1 MNLVDKTGEVWILTE
16 QGIATILDGY
26 GLSLVDIRKLGIHS
40 RVVYATFEKY
50 PQVQLDWKSKESL
63 RRSKKMLGNKNGM
76 HPPTKLAPK
85 DDFLGDV
92 AKGMRKYD
100 LMAKYGLSE
109 FSFERNIDWYQLE
122 ETFNGTKK
130 IPAKILE
137 DHELIEKIEQFVPG
151 VKTHILY
158 PSDYESEEVLHSIRK
173 AQIALV
179 QAASYLAKIGT
190 RYRNR
195 FNTTGVSFS
204 TNRGE
209 MIVEQ
214 ILHDLD
220 VSFTREYP
228 LTEGK
233 TYSYDFYIP
242 SKNLLLEIHGTI
254 HNWEIEK
261 TKDGVKQKL
270 AESQGFL
277 YKFVHY
283 KDEKNFEKFNKELT
297 DALS

>member
-1 MNLVDKTGEVWILTE
+1 MINKTENPWVLSEVGVT
-16 QGIATILDGY
+16 TILEGY
-26 GLSLVDIRKLGIHS
+26 GLSLTAIRKLGIHS

-50 PQVQLDWKSKESL
+50 PQVHLDWKSKESL
-63 RRSKKMLGNKNGM
+63 RRSKKMLGNKNGT

-85 DDFLGDV
+85 DGFLEDV
-92 AKGMRKYD
+92 ANGMRKYD

-122 ETFNGTKK
+122 EPFNGTKK

-151 VKTHILY
+151 VKTHILH
-158 PSDYESEEVLHSIRK
+158 PSDYDSEEVLHSIRK

-179 QAASYLAKIGT
+179 QAAAYLAKLGT

-195 FNTTGVSFS
+195 YQAKGVSFS

-214 ILHDLD
+214 ILNDLG
-220 VSFTREYP
+220 VSFTREYS
-228 LTEGK
+228 LTGDK
-233 TYSYDFYIP
+233 VYSYDFHIP

-254 HNWEIEK
+254 HNWEVEK
-261 TKDGVKQKL
+261 TKDGVKKKL
-270 AESQGFL
+270 AEEYGFI
-277 YKFVHY
+277 YKFVPY